1 MSDTRRERIIQA
13 VVARAATIAIDD
25 GFNTDIGL
33 NVFRAISKVD
43 PTLLPACVIFP
54 LVETSEKIG
63 GGDYLCSMPVKI
75 EAIAL
80 VGTDN
85 PSIVSELILGDIR
98 KAMTGSAITPL
109 IEEILYA
116 SGGTNDYSRKDTVV
130 VTAQLTIKYFSKI
143 TDPYQ

>member
-13 VVARAATIAIDD
+13 IGERAATITTAN

-33 NVFRAISKVD
+33 NTFRAISKVD

-54 LVETSEKIG
+54 LVETSEKMG

-75 EAIAL
+75 DAIAL
-80 VGTDN
+80 VGADN
-85 PSIVSELILGDIR
+85 PSVLSELMLGDIR
-98 KAMTGSAITPL
+98 KALTGSAITPL

-130 VTAQLTIKYFSKI
+130 VTAQFTIKYYSKI
-143 TDPYQ
+143 NDPYL

>member
-13 VVARAATIAIDD
+13 IGERAATITTAN

-33 NVFRAISKVD
+33 NTFRAISKVD

-85 PSIVSELILGDIR
+85 PSVVSELILGDIR
-98 KAMTGSAITPL
+98 KALTGSPISPL

-130 VTAQLTIKYFSKI
+130 VTSQFTIKYFSKI
-143 TDPYQ
+143 TDPYK